1 MSRTAAL
8 PAELDRRFEALI
20 FDWDGTAAPDRHA
33 DATRVRR
40 LVENREILLC
50 CGPGGVGKTTIA
62 ASLAMLAATTA
73 PGRVLVLTIDPAKRL
88 ADALGLEGIG
98 NEVVRIDDETL
109 RGVGATPRGELH
121 CAMLDMKQSWDD
133 LIRRH
138 APDAPTARRILANPL
153 YQNITGRFVQS
164 HDYIAM
170 ERLHQLH
177 SSGEWDLIVVDT
189 PPTRNALD
197 FLDAPARMEEFFS
210 SRLLRWLIAP
220 ARGGLLGLAARPFT
234 QVADRILGTQFL
246 EDITEFFLSFQ
257 SMHSGFVERARAVSR
272 LLSEERTS
280 FVVVATP
287 EPTPLREADFF
298 LRELTLRRYDV
309 GALVLN
315 RALPPSLSIPA
326 TEAAAEALG
335 TEPEGGAKVTARE
348 LDLDPELVARVLR
361 TAASSAREWAVVARR
376 EAAARERMASAAP
389 LVVTVPSLDGEV
401 GDLEGILALSGIL
414 GTSA

>member
-1 MSRTAAL
+1 MTA
-8 PAELDRRFEALI
+8 PSS
-20 FDWDGTAAPDRHA
+20 
-33 DATRVRR
+33 VRR
-40 LVENREILLC
+40 LVETREILLC

-62 ASLAMLAATTA
+62 ASLAMLAATTT

-109 RGVGATPRGELH
+109 AAAGGVPRGELH
-121 CAMLDMKQSWDD
+121 CAMLDMKRSWDD

-138 APDAPTARRILANPL
+138 APDAPTARRILSNPL

-170 ERLHQLH
+170 ERLHELH
-177 SSGEWDLIVVDT
+177 STGEWDLIVVDT

-246 EDITEFFLSFQ
+246 EDITEFFLSLQ
-257 SMHSGFVERARAVSR
+257 SMYGGFVERARAVSR
-272 LLSEERTS
+272 LLSDERTS

-298 LRELTLRRYDV
+298 LRELSTRRYEV

-315 RALPPSLSIPA
+315 RALPGV
-326 TEAAAEALG
+326 ALG
-335 TEPEGGAKVTARE
+335 PEHRGGR
-348 LDLDPELVARVLR
+348 RG
-361 TAASSAREWAVVARR
+361 ARR
-376 EAAARERMASAAP
+376 RRRRHRQGGGPRARPRRGGRGAGAARRGDVGEG
-389 LVVTVPSLDGEV
+389 VVRRRPARSR
-401 GDLEGILALSGIL
+401 
-414 GTSA
+414 GTRADVLCGPARRHRAQPRRRGR